1 MSLSESSKAD
11 LVYSLKQLGSSE
23 QDQLR
28 EWLRQSGKESLF
40 FLTKAILNKNK
51 LTKPLHVEM
60 ADHVQNGGTKTL
72 TLVPR
77 GHYKT
82 TIGAE
87 GYPIWRLLQDCN
99 DTILLANATL
109 GNSQKFLRAISWHI
123 ESNEILR
130 WVYPELIPTTKEKW
144 TQTEICVPR
153 DNDVKESSIEA
164 IGLGGTAVGR
174 HFRCLIKDDLV
185 NEDHIIS
192 AEQMQ
197 KVIDWHKYS
206 TSLLVHPGKDREHV
220 QGTRWAYYDVYSYIM
235 ENEPGFKV
243 FFRGDVNEDGTPI
256 FPEEFDLETLR
267 GIEARQGPYI
277 YSCQYKN
284 RPSDPTKAI
293 FKDEWVCYI
302 EDMKEQGA
310 ELQKLYQRCRCYVI
324 IDPAISEKRSGDFT
338 GIVVVFVD
346 SEYNIYVEVAERFR
360 YAPSEVI
367 ETVFRYVDIYNP
379 SSVGLEVVSLAKAYK
394 FSFEQ
399 VMREKKKWFYIEPL
413 QPNTHQ
419 SKVMRVRAALQPLFA
434 QRKVFIRKTQLD
446 LKRELISFPLGD
458 HDDIIDALA
467 YTPTM
472 WTAGDRLTEPE
483 RKGINDP
490 FNMEHI
496 LAKLSH
502 DAEPHSNY
510 PFVLTAL
517 AATRRN

>member
-11 LVYSLKQLGSSE
+11 LAYSLQQLGSSE

-28 EWLRQSGKESLF
+28 EWLRQNGKESLF

-51 LTKPLHVEM
+51 LTSPLHVEM
-60 ADHVQNGGTKTL
+60 ANHVQSGGTKTL

-87 GYPIWRLLQDCN
+87 GYPIWRLVKDSN

-130 WVYPELIPTTKEKW
+130 WVFPELIPTSKEKW

-153 DNDVKESSIEA
+153 TEDVKESSIEA

-220 QGTRWAYYDVYSYIM
+220 QGTRWAYYDVYSYIID
-235 ENEPGFKV
+235 NEPDFKV
-243 FFRGDVNEDGTPI
+243 FFRGDVDAAGEPI
-256 FPEEFDLETLR
+256 FPEEFDLETLKA
-267 GIEARQGPYI
+267 IEARQGPYI

-284 RPSDPTKAI
+284 KPSDPTKAI
-293 FKDEWVCYI
+293 FKPEWVVYI
-302 EDMKEQGA
+302 EDLKEQGT
-310 ELQKLYQRCRCYVI
+310 ELQKFYERCRCYII
-324 IDPAISEKRSGDFT
+324 IDPAIGEKRTDDFT

-346 SEYNIYVEVAERFR
+346 QDYNIYVEVAERFR

-367 ETVFRYVDIYNP
+367 ETVFRYVELYNP
-379 SSVGLEVVSLAKAYK
+379 SSVGLEVVSLSKAYK

-399 VMREKKKWFYIEPL
+399 AMRERKKWFYIEPL
-413 QPNTHQ
+413 QPNTRQ
-419 SKVMRVRAALQPLFA
+419 SKTMRVRAALQPLFA
-434 QRKVFIRKTQLD
+434 QRKVFLRRSQTD
-446 LKRELISFPLGD
+446 LLRELLAFPLGD

-472 WTAGDRLTEPE
+472 WAGGDAPLPE
-483 RKGINDP
+483 TSGGKDDP
-490 FNMEHI
+490 FNMEYI
-496 LAKLSH
+496 LAKLAH
-502 DAEPHSNY
+502 DAAPHTNY
-510 PFVLTAL
+510 PLVLTPL
-517 AATRRN
+517 LNGRN